1 MHDVKSE
8 RKAVDAARLE
18 RLTAVLQSVSEL
30 CHKINN
36 PLTALL
42 GRAQMLGL
50 RAKDDP
56 YVKNACAVI
65 EESSRRIAETV
76 EELAEVVHEAR
87 RDSPEA

>member
-1 MHDVKSE
+1 MHDTKSE

-18 RLTAVLQSVSEL
+18 RLTAVLQSVGEL

-42 GRAQMLGL
+42 GRAQMLAL

-76 EELAEVVHEAR
+76 EELAEVVNEAR